1 MTEIEIVNIALENLA
16 KTGIKGT
23 LKKGAP
29 KELDGEVDLLIDN
42 QHCRLFIEVKRELRN
57 HQLPQIQ
64 EFAKK
69 YKNNFLVVAEKI
81 FPKIKEELRHNQ
93 IPYLEVNGNLWL
105 KKEKF
110 FVWIDTNKE
119 LIAEKEKIN
128 RAFTKT
134 GLRVIFHFLLDDENV
149 NQTYR
154 ELANITRVGL
164 GNINYVI
171 NGLKEEGYLIKLN
184 KTKYKLINKKEL
196 IEKWMV
202 AYKDRLKPALFIGRF
217 KFLKDEDYIKW
228 KQLQFKNRNTIWGG
242 EPAGDILTNYLKP
255 GELTIY
261 TEETRAEL
269 IKNYRLIPDPKGN
282 IQVYKKFWEVNNE
295 TNIAPPILA
304 YVDLMNTGDPRNI
317 ETAQKIYNNVLQN
330 KL

>member
-1 MTEIEIVNIALENLA
+1 MTELEIVNVALENLA
-16 KTGIKGT
+16 KAGIKGV

-29 KELDGEVDLLIDN
+29 KELDGEVDLLIND
-42 QHCRLFIEVKRELRN
+42 QHCRQFIEVKRELRN
-57 HQLPQIQ
+57 HQLPKIQ
-64 EFAKK
+64 ELAKK
-69 YKNNFLVVAEKI
+69 YKNNFLLIAERI
-81 FPKIKEELRHNQ
+81 FPKIKEELRTYQ
-93 IPYLEVNGNLWL
+93 IPYIEGNGNIWL
-105 KKEKF
+105 KKEKIF
-110 FVWIDTNKE
+110 IWIDTNKE
-119 LIAEKEKIN
+119 LTAEKEKTN

-154 ELANITRVGL
+154 EMANITHVGL
-164 GNINYVI
+164 ANINYVI
-171 NGLKEEGYLIKLN
+171 NGLKEDGYLIRLN
-184 KTKYKLINKKEL
+184 KTKYKLIDKKEL
-196 IEKWMV
+196 LEKWMV
-202 AYKDRLKPALFIGRF
+202 AYQDRLKPTLFIGRF
-217 KFLKDEDYIKW
+217 KFLKDEEFIKW
-228 KQLQFKNRNTIWGG
+228 KQLQFKNHNTIWGG

-282 IQVYKKFWEVNNE
+282 IQVYKKFWNINDE

-304 YVDLMNTGDPRNI
+304 YADLMNTGDPRNI
-317 ETAQKIYNNVLQN
+317 ETAQKIYQNALQD